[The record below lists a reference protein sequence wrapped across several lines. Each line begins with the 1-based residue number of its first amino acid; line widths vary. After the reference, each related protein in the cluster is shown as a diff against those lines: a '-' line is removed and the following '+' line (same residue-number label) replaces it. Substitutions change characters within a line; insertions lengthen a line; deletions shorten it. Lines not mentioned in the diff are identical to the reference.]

1 MTGIIFYNQSKGNKI
16 VLEYVEKMKEKFSY
30 KYLIKEILKN
40 LNYNLVKDTHSLT
53 LLVISINLSLLV
65 LNDNLKVIDLEK
77 NVLGVLIGLFIIS
90 NVILKLL
97 KKVIIFLRE
106 FISNLNNELL
116 KIIKARKDKKM
127 LEVYKKILKN
137 MNFKVLMFI
146 FYLCFLVI
154 SNIVIII
161 KQKNI
166 LFKNSSMAL
175 FLILIMWTGY
185 IFLFNINISY
195 DKEKNIL
202 MKVLKS
208 NNIKEFSSEIKEI
221 LKQNIKVEIKKIKIT
236 KIPYIL
242 ISIIISI
249 GVIILDKLKELFSL
263 NFKVNYENLRING
276 QVVKKMLVIFLKNFP
291 PLICLIFLISS
302 ISFIILVRYFFMKE
316 LIILYRMNVVVEEYN
331 I

>member
-77 NVLGVLIGLFIIS
+77 NVLGVLIRLFIIS

-127 LEVYKKILKN
+127 LEVYKKILK
-137 MNFKVLMFI
+137 
-146 FYLCFLVI
+146 
-154 SNIVIII
+154 
-161 KQKNI
+161 
-166 LFKNSSMAL
+166 
-175 FLILIMWTGY
+175 
-185 IFLFNINISY
+185 
-195 DKEKNIL
+195 
-202 MKVLKS
+202 
-208 NNIKEFSSEIKEI
+208 
-221 LKQNIKVEIKKIKIT
+221 
-236 KIPYIL
+236 
-242 ISIIISI
+242 
-249 GVIILDKLKELFSL
+249 KL
-263 NFKVNYENLRING
+263 
-276 QVVKKMLVIFLKNFP
+276 
-291 PLICLIFLISS
+291 
-302 ISFIILVRYFFMKE
+302 
-316 LIILYRMNVVVEEYN
+316 
-331 I
+331 

>member
-1 MTGIIFYNQSKGNKI
+1 
-16 VLEYVEKMKEKFSY
+16 
-30 KYLIKEILKN
+30 
-40 LNYNLVKDTHSLT
+40 
-53 LLVISINLSLLV
+53 
-65 LNDNLKVIDLEK
+65 
-77 NVLGVLIGLFIIS
+77 
-90 NVILKLL
+90 
-97 KKVIIFLRE
+97 
-106 FISNLNNELL
+106 
-116 KIIKARKDKKM
+116 
-127 LEVYKKILKN
+127 
-137 MNFKVLMFI
+137 
-146 FYLCFLVI
+146 
-154 SNIVIII
+154 
-161 KQKNI
+161 
-166 LFKNSSMAL
+166 
-175 FLILIMWTGY
+175 
-185 IFLFNINISY
+185 
-195 DKEKNIL
+195 

-221 LKQNIKVEIKKIKIT
+221 LKQNIKVEIKIT

>member
-1 MTGIIFYNQSKGNKI
+1 MMGIIFYNQSKGNKI
-16 VLEYVEKMKEKFSY
+16 VLEYIEKVKEKFSY
-30 KYLIKEILKN
+30 KYLINEILKN
-40 LNYNLVKDTHSLT
+40 LNCNLVKNTYNLA

-77 NVLGVLIGLFIIS
+77 NVLGVLIGLFVIS
-90 NVILKLL
+90 NVILKII
-97 KKVIIFLRE
+97 KKVIIFSKE

-116 KIIKARKDKKM
+116 RIIKARKDKKM
-127 LEVYKKILKN
+127 LEVYKKILKS

-175 FLILIMWTGY
+175 FLILLMWTGY

-195 DKEKNIL
+195 DKEEDIL
-202 MKVLKS
+202 MEVLKN

-221 LKQNIKVEIKKIKIT
+221 LKQNIKVEIKIT

-276 QVVKKMLVIFLKNFP
+276 QVVKKMLVTFLKNFP
-291 PLICLIFLISS
+291 PLIYLIFLISS
-302 ISFIILVRYFFMKE
+302 ISFIVLVRYFFMKE
-316 LIILYRMNVVVEEYN
+316 LIILYRMNIVVEEYN